1 MIEKIKAEAPK
12 KLLDA
17 LVFSVLIVVTVAV
30 TTSATNI
37 VIRSTSETMG
47 LNRLDRI
54 ESRLNEIDKS
64 RLNSIEQQLRAIESS
79 RLNNIEKRLASI
91 EDAVVQ
97 K

>member
-1 MIEKIKAEAPK
+1 MTMIEKIKAEAPK

-54 ESRLNEIDKS
+54 ESRR